1 MARASTAL
9 GGAAFT
15 VETARPGRAA
25 AVVGVGL
32 AAVTS
37 DSLRLYANYD
47 AERRANQTDHVIT
60 AGLRYTW

>member
-1 MARASTAL
+1 M
-9 GGAAFT
+9 
-15 VETARPGRAA
+15 
-25 AVVGVGL
+25 VGVGL

-47 AERRANQTDHVIT
+47 TEHRANQTDHVIT